1 VAADPDR
8 PDLHH
13 YNIVIVIPAYRAER
27 EVAGV
32 VTSIPS
38 FVRHI
43 VIVNDGSPDQTAPT
57 VEKLSKD
64 DRRII
69 LLNHEKNRG
78 VGAAMVTGFRK
89 ALELGA
95 QIVVKLDADGQMAPE
110 GIRELVEPLLLGQAD
125 LAKGNRFRGHLSLGQ
140 MPFIRRLGNTGLAFL
155 AKAATGYW
163 NCFDPTNGYFA
174 IRGDLLQRL
183 PLKRI
188 DNSYFFEIS
197 LLSELCLLEAVVREI
212 PMPARYGVET
222 SSLSIA
228 NALVSFPPKLLRL
241 LVRRILLKYFVHDFS
256 VASMYLATGLP
267 LLLFGVGFGG
277 YNWFHY
283 SQLGTLTPTGTV
295 MLATLPVILGFQ
307 LVLSAI
313 GLDIQSVPKDP
324 VGRPLK
330 PHSSE

>member
-1 VAADPDR
+1 
-8 PDLHH
+8 
-13 YNIVIVIPAYRAER
+13 
-27 EVAGV
+27 
-32 VTSIPS
+32 
-38 FVRHI
+38 
-43 VIVNDGSPDQTAPT
+43 
-57 VEKLSKD
+57 
-64 DRRII
+64 
-69 LLNHEKNRG
+69 
-78 VGAAMVTGFRK
+78 
-89 ALELGA
+89 
-95 QIVVKLDADGQMAPE
+95 
-110 GIRELVEPLLLGQAD
+110 
-125 LAKGNRFRGHLSLGQ
+125 